1 MTVSIWV
8 DDVETRRCRLKEG
21 HQRLRL
27 HASEFPYD
35 IANGQ
40 TLPISIDKGVSLE
53 VERGTVG
60 VVWTYMDTSLELF
73 GNRVQLTRR
82 DVRTTYVVKDQ
93 PWIRLNVYNDAL
105 VGHEPVSTETVE
117 PRTAPSAL
125 VLGTG
130 FLFRNLYTDTATRW
144 DSVIIVD
151 ESEILTGVRS
161 HVHFDVSHFTTPGE
175 TSPGLYLGTKPVTYV
190 LDLDDYVDHIFVE
203 IRKPLLTYTVWWTT
217 NLHQYHKHTYVGS
230 NGVLA
235 WPRASLRQV
244 LFEIDEPV
252 TGIHLRGAATIDPH
266 KLYLIDQSQRVKPLT
281 RHTAQIPPANV
292 FNLAAQN
299 PVTRQLRPPTPSRH
313 EYDMTRITASGRL
326 YDRVGSTLPKTGRRE
341 IRRRLL
347 HRRRRPG

>member
-1 MTVSIWV
+1 M
-8 DDVETRRCRLKEG
+8 
-21 HQRLRL
+21 
-27 HASEFPYD
+27 
-35 IANGQ
+35 
-40 TLPISIDKGVSLE
+40 
-53 VERGTVG
+53 
-60 VVWTYMDTSLELF
+60 
-73 GNRVQLTRR
+73 
-82 DVRTTYVVKDQ
+82 
-93 PWIRLNVYNDAL
+93 
-105 VGHEPVSTETVE
+105 
-117 PRTAPSAL
+117 
-125 VLGTG
+125 
-130 FLFRNLYTDTATRW
+130 
-144 DSVIIVD
+144 
-151 ESEILTGVRS
+151 
-161 HVHFDVSHFTTPGE
+161 
-175 TSPGLYLGTKPVTYV
+175 

-299 PVTRQLRPPTPSRH
+299 PVARQLRPPTPSRH

-326 YDRVGSTLPKTGRRE
+326 YDRVGNQHSNRVVEYDDGFYTEDVDWVKSIPRTNGASSRSRGRPR
-341 IRRRLL
+341 INSVLSLSLVDGHLVADFGDRVYSVKK
-347 HRRRRPG
+347 

>member
-1 MTVSIWV
+1 MSFLVTQDENGYQVNGYPVPDLQVELDFKAAQDLYVILLSGTPSAKDPIDLRVYSAEVKGYATDVEVFSHSDVTVSIWV

-130 FLFRNLYTDTATRW
+130 FPVPQSLHGYGYE
-144 DSVIIVD
+144 V
-151 ESEILTGVRS
+151 
-161 HVHFDVSHFTTPGE
+161 
-175 TSPGLYLGTKPVTYV
+175 GL
-190 LDLDDYVDHIFVE
+190 
-203 IRKPLLTYTVWWTT
+203 
-217 NLHQYHKHTYVGS
+217 
-230 NGVLA
+230 
-235 WPRASLRQV
+235 
-244 LFEIDEPV
+244 
-252 TGIHLRGAATIDPH
+252 
-266 KLYLIDQSQRVKPLT
+266 
-281 RHTAQIPPANV
+281 RH
-292 FNLAAQN
+292 
-299 PVTRQLRPPTPSRH
+299 
-313 EYDMTRITASGRL
+313 
-326 YDRVGSTLPKTGRRE
+326 
-341 IRRRLL
+341 
-347 HRRRRPG
+347 HRRRIGNPYGRSIPRTLRCQSLHNPRGDQPRSIPRDQAGHLRARFGRLR